1 MPERYRRNFL
11 KEREAKTLLTEASER
26 LKTSME
32 QLLKPKT
39 NIELVETEY
48 AEVYLANGKPFMS
61 RVSKKLFP
69 TLLFTGYLAVAP
81 KAVVDMG
88 AVPFV
93 CKGAN
98 VMRPGIRRFEGDF
111 AEGDLVFVVDEKY
124 GRPLAV
130 GEALFGRTVAER
142 ATQGPVIRN
151 LHFVGDKVWNLLK
164 ELTS

>member
-1 MPERYRRNFL
+1 MPEKHRRNFL
-11 KEREAKTLLTEASER
+11 KDKEAKALLAQASER
-26 LKTSME
+26 LKTSTE
-32 QLLKPKT
+32 QLLKAKA
-39 NIELVETEY
+39 NIELVETEH
-48 AEVYLANGKPFMS
+48 AKIYLVNGRPLIAK
-61 RVSKKLFP
+61 VSEELFP
-69 TLLFTGYLAVAP
+69 TLIFKDFLAIAP

-111 AEGDLVFVVDEKY
+111 AEGDFVFVIDEKH
-124 GRPLAV
+124 GKPLAV
-130 GEALFGRTVAER
+130 GEAIFGRAEAES

-151 LHFVGDKVWNLLK
+151 VHFVGDKIWSLLK

>member
-1 MPERYRRNFL
+1 MPGKHRRNFM
-11 KEREAKTLLTEASER
+11 KDKEAKALLTQASVR

-32 QLLKPKT
+32 QLLRAKA
-39 NIELVETEY
+39 NIELVETEHAKIY
-48 AEVYLANGKPFMS
+48 LVNGRPLLAKVYED
-61 RVSKKLFP
+61 LFP
-69 TLLFTGYLAVAP
+69 TLLFNDFLAIAT

-98 VMRPGIRRFEGDF
+98 VMRTGIRRFEGNF
-111 AEGDLVFVVDEKY
+111 AEGDFVFVIDEKH
-124 GRPLAV
+124 GKALAV
-130 GEALFGRTVAER
+130 GEAVLSRAEAGS

-151 LHFVGDKVWNLLK
+151 IHFVGDKIWSLLK